1 MIKVYHN
8 PRCSKSRD
16 SLKYLDEHNKEYTIV
31 NYIKNPISAKELK
44 LIIEKLG
51 INPIELVRKKESIW
65 KEKYKDKELTD
76 DEIIEA
82 MIENPRLMER
92 PIVIVEGKAV
102 IARPTEKISEL
113 F

>member
-8 PRCSKSRD
+8 PRCSKSRN

-31 NYIKNPISAKELK
+31 NYIKSPISAKELK

-65 KEKYKDKELTD
+65 KEQYKGKELTN

-92 PIVIVEGKAV
+92 PIVIAKDKAV